1 MKKETENE
9 SKVKGGLSL
18 FEGKEY
24 IYEVYKEKSFSK
36 AAKNLYISQPS
47 LSASVRRIE
56 QKLGSPI
63 FDRSSSP
70 IQLTECGAAYLK
82 AAQQIMEIERNFEDY
97 LNNLQNLQ
105 TGSLSIGGSSL
116 FASYVL
122 PPLIAKFTRRYPLIT
137 IDLAEENTASLER
150 HLLDG
155 SLDLI
160 IDNFQFDAE
169 LFDKHFYRPEHLLA
183 AVPTAFSINQKLSAF
198 ALDPTSILSGTYLD
212 DSTPCVPFQLFRDE
226 PFLFLKPENDTMQRG
241 MKICKKYGFQPH
253 ILLHLD
259 QQITAYNIACS
270 GMGICFVSDTLICA
284 TSPHPNVIYYKLDF
298 EESVRKIYFYH
309 KKNRYLSFAMKE
321 FLEMSCL

>member
-1 MKKETENE
+1 M
-9 SKVKGGLSL
+9 

-56 QKLGSPI
+56 QKLGTPV

-70 IQLTECGAAYLK
+70 IQLTECGQTYIK
-82 AAQQIMEIERNFEDY
+82 AIQEIMEIERSFQDY
-97 LNNLQNLQ
+97 LDNLQHLQ
-105 TGSLSIGGSSL
+105 TGTLSIGGSSL

-122 PPLIAKFTRRYPLIT
+122 PPLIAQFTKKYPLIT
-137 IDLAEENTASLER
+137 INLLEETTSNLE
-150 HLLDG
+150 HLLLEG
-155 SLDLI
+155 TLDLI
-160 IDNFQFDAE
+160 IDNFQIEDE
-169 LFDKHFYRPEHLLA
+169 SLQKYFYQPEHLLA
-183 AVPTAFSINQKLSAF
+183 AVPMSFPVNQHLSAF
-198 ALDPTSILSGTYLD
+198 ALDPLSILSGSYLD
-212 DSTPCVPFQLFRDE
+212 SSIPCVPFHVFKEE

-259 QQITAYNIACS
+259 QQITAYNITCS
-270 GMGICFVSDTLICA
+270 GMGICFVSDTLIRS

-298 EESVRKIYFYH
+298 EESVRSICFYR
-309 KKNRYLSFAMKE
+309 KRNRYLSFAVKE
-321 FLEMSCL
+321 FLHMACTDSLSDQTALL

>member
-1 MKKETENE
+1 M
-9 SKVKGGLSL
+9 

-56 QKLGSPI
+56 KKLGAPI

-70 IQLTECGAAYLK
+70 IQLTECGHTYLK
-82 AAQQIMEIERNFEDY
+82 AIQQIMEIEHDFQDY
-97 LNNLQNLQ
+97 LDNLQHLQ

-122 PPLIAKFTRRYPLIT
+122 PPLIARFTKRYPLIT
-137 IDLAEENTASLER
+137 IHLMEENTATLER
-150 HLLDG
+150 LLLEG
-155 SLDLI
+155 SIDLI
-160 IDNFQFDAE
+160 IDNFQFEDDSLE
-169 LFDKHFYRPEHLLA
+169 KHFYQPEHLLA
-183 AVPTAFSINQKLSAF
+183 AVPSGFAVNQPLSAF
-198 ALDPTSILSGTYLD
+198 ALDSASILSGSYLD
-212 DSTPCVPFQLFRDE
+212 DTIPCVPFHVFKEE

-259 QQITAYNIACS
+259 QQITAYNITCS
-270 GMGICFVSDTLICA
+270 GMGICFVSDTLIRA
-284 TSPHPNVIYYKLDF
+284 TNPHPNVVYYKLDSRQ
-298 EESVRKIYFYH
+298 SVRTIYFYR
-309 KKNRYLSFAMKE
+309 KRSRYLSFAMKE
-321 FLEMSCL
+321 FLHMSCHSV